1 MSLRELFKNRRTS
14 EINGQHNSLIVLTAA
29 QCKFSTVSFV
39 ILHTGTV
46 IFFFTRF
53 RIWCISLSGQIFQN
67 DWKCQCPK
75 APKKKKKSSSVK
87 CLIESDLLKS
97 WILLCSFSL
106 TKKKAG
112 GVPGKMRIFAQQCYS
127 IRNHRWNL
135 VALDLSFSM
144 QIPQKC
150 FSGPFCAPIH
160 SQFNWRQVQF
170 SWCGPVLAF

>member
-1 MSLRELFKNRRTS
+1 MPLRELLQKQENFWNKWTALLL
-14 EINGQHNSLIVLTAA
+14 NSFNSCSVQAFYCFFCHLTYWN
-29 QCKFSTVSFV
+29 C
-39 ILHTGTV
+39 H
-46 IFFFTRF
+46 FFTKF

-160 SQFNWRQVQF
+160 SQFN
-170 SWCGPVLAF
+170 